1 MKNGTLLSDEGGR
14 KDIFSVPAAIL
25 GFLLTLF
32 AVFLLRVPLPK
43 WIKRRIQTKRDRKIM
58 RPSVDFYA
66 RTLDQLVRL
75 GINRT
80 ASQTP
85 AELLDEYSNRPQDTA
100 QAKQAGLI
108 HQHLSFLTEQFYVR
122 RFRGDRIQV
131 KSGNSG
137 LDPNAVMMDAA
148 ASSESIDQALRDLTR
163 NVDEL
168 LLESSRTK
176 SSA

>member
-1 MKNGTLLSDEGGR
+1 
-14 KDIFSVPAAIL
+14 
-25 GFLLTLF
+25 
-32 AVFLLRVPLPK
+32 
-43 WIKRRIQTKRDRKIM
+43 M

-85 AELLDEYSNRPQDTA
+85 AEILDEYSNRPQDIA
-100 QAKQAGLI
+100 QAKQAALI
-108 HQHLSFLTEQFYVR
+108 RQHLTFLTEQFYVR
-122 RFRGDRIQV
+122 RFRGDRIQG

-148 ASSESIDQALRDLTR
+148 ASPESIDQAFRDLTR

-176 SSA
+176 SST